1 MAKAPKFP
9 PVIHVTQEGDG
20 DDTYLSVAARGLDA
34 LDEDGT
40 EVAVYQLVEVGH
52 VRVAKSFQSKQ
63 RAKSR

>member
-9 PVIHVTQEGDG
+9 PVIHVTQEGEGEDR
-20 DDTYLSVAARGLDA
+20 YLNVNERGLDA
-34 LDEDGT
+34 LDKDGT

-52 VRVAKSFQSKQ
+52 VRVAKSFQRTQ